1 MSFKIEKNVPTRKAY
16 NTFTDTLDKLYV
28 GDSIP
33 GLTKKEVYRFRGN
46 FYTRNFKDRKFTF
59 RKEAD
64 GTYRIWR
71 TE

>member
-1 MSFKIEKNVPTRKAY
+1 MSFKIDKDVPTRKFY
-16 NTFTDTLDKLYV
+16 TEFTDTLDKLDV

-33 GLTKKEVYRFRGN
+33 NLTKKEVYRFRGN
-46 FYTRNFKDRKFTF
+46 FYTKHFADRKFTF

-71 TE
+71 LT